1 MSRPLSLSARQ
12 SLYAGGTDDVFLI
25 LLTFSHDSL
34 AAPIR
39 VTSDAVNT
47 ASRGDVFIAYPFD
60 LSLPDDD
67 ETRPPRARLTIDN
80 IDRQIMAAVRSL
92 STPPAVLIE
101 IVRAAD
107 PDTVE
112 ARFADFKLLN
122 VQYDVQ
128 VIQGDISVEDFTTE
142 PFPAHTFSP
151 SLFPG
156 LF

>member
-1 MSRPLSLSARQ
+1 MSRDFSTSARQ
-12 SLYAGGTDDVFLI
+12 SLYAGSTDDVFLI
-25 LLTFSHDSL
+25 LLTFLHDDL
-34 AAPIR
+34 TAPIR

-47 ASRGDVFIAYPFD
+47 TSRGNLFIAYPFE

-80 IDRQIMAAVRSL
+80 IERQIMTAVRNL
-92 STPPAVLIE
+92 TTAPTVLIE
-101 IVRAAD
+101 IIRAAD

-122 VQYDVQ
+122 VQYDAH